1 MAATLTDDEAKLYDR
16 SIRLWG
22 VEAQSRIRSASVLL
36 VGVGALSGEVAKN
49 VALAG
54 VQCIGLLDSGVLSA
68 SELGSLFLATAAHV
82 GQPRAVAAAEFLREL
97 NPYVRV
103 VVEPG
108 DAVGRADAFWQ
119 RYDLV
124 CVSKQPW
131 PVAEAIAAA
140 CRRGGVKFYLGD
152 CHGYF
157 GFLFA
162 DLGPAFQFSKTVESA
177 VDKDGEKVTS
187 RSMEQIAC
195 LSLADSL
202 TRPPARPKRV
212 PPLYWA
218 LLVLR
223 NRALHGNSTAITP
236 SNAVAVLSQTVTD
249 RALPS
254 ADLIAPDFLVS
265 VARGVGIEVP
275 CVAAVLGG
283 ILGQELVRAAAADDT
298 PLQGFLL
305 YDAFAGTA
313 NQLD

>member
-1 MAATLTDDEAKLYDR
+1 MAALTDDEAKLYDR

-22 VEAQSRIRSASVLL
+22 VEAQSRIRSASILL
-36 VGVGALSGEVAKN
+36 VGVGALNGEVAKN

-54 VQCIGLLDSGVLSA
+54 VQRIGLLDSAALTVADLGTVFTASA
-68 SELGSLFLATAAHV
+68 EHV
-82 GQPRAVAAAEFLREL
+82 GVPRAVAAAEFLREL

-103 VVEPG
+103 VVEAG

-119 RYDLV
+119 QYDFV

-131 PVAEAIAAA
+131 PVAEAIGAA
-140 CRRGGVKFYLGD
+140 CRRGGVKFYLAD

-157 GFLFA
+157 GFMFA
-162 DLGPAFQFSKTVESA
+162 DLGPAFHFSKTVELPA
-177 VDKDGEKVTS
+177 ADKDAEKLTS

-195 LSLADSL
+195 LSLADAL
-202 TRPPARPKRV
+202 ARQPARPKRV

-254 ADLIAPDFLVS
+254 ADLVTPDFLVS
-265 VARGVGIEVP
+265 VARGVGIDVP

-298 PLQGFLL
+298 PIQGFLL

-313 NQLD
+313 NQLE